1 MMMMLPLAKVP
12 FLWTLV
18 IVLWVLI
25 AVAMILIVLIQ
36 KGRGGG
42 LGAAFGGGGANSL
55 LGTKTGDFL
64 TWVTISLVALF
75 LVMAI
80 IMGKFMRPEAT
91 SGLVDTA
98 VQTQTD
104 IPAGE
109 MPGADAVAEQAEQAA
124 GAAVE
129 QAAEAVQEAAA
140 EVPAVPA
147 EQPAAPAQN

>member
-98 VQTQTD
+98 VQTQPVTPSTD
-104 IPAGE
+104 MPSAE
-109 MPGADAVAEQAEQAA
+109 MADQPA

-129 QAAEAVQEAAA
+129 QAAEAVQEGAA